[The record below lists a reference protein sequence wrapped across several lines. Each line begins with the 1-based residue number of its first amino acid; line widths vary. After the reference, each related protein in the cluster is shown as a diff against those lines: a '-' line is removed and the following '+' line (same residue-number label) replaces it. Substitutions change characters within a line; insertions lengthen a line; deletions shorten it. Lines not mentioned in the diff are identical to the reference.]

1 MVGSVSP
8 EPPHPKTNEASM
20 FPLSSR
26 RAPQAHYYYP
36 TYRSPL
42 LWPLGSSLGFGLT
55 AAGFMIIAHMVA
67 PQLLEQ
73 VVPGWQQRFGLLVGI
88 AVVFGFFRSIFRL
101 IGPIVSLGF
110 WAVAIFALVQTSLPG
125 SSLLPKSLPSLS
137 SPASPSV
144 APSAAAPI
152 RLHGTPALPDSAYF
166 PNSSSGSSSS
176 MPMFGSQRMPAPL
189 NAIKKLFSRA

>member
-1 MVGSVSP
+1 
-8 EPPHPKTNEASM
+8 M
-20 FPLSSR
+20 FPLASR
-26 RAPQAHYYYP
+26 RAPPAHYYYP

-55 AAGFMIIAHMVA
+55 AAGLMIIAHMVA

-125 SSLLPKSLPSLS
+125 SSILPKSLPSLS
-137 SPASPSV
+137 SSASPSAAPSAV
-144 APSAAAPI
+144 PSAAAPI

-166 PNSSSGSSSS
+166 PNRSSSGSSSS
-176 MPMFGSQRMPAPL
+176 MPIFGSQRMPAPL
-189 NAIKKLFSRA
+189 GAIKRLFSGA